1 MALPKALGDIPTK
14 EIIPKDVWTKAVA
27 AVNTAKIHN
36 NFGANQTVWMTYVT
50 AAGAAPVGLDIPIW
64 KVPGDFL
71 QFTNSSVLRDVY
83 LYAVDKNAEVTI
95 ES

>member
-1 MALPKALGDIPTK
+1 MALPKALGAIPTK
-14 EIIPKDVWTKAVA
+14 EIIPKDVWTKAVS

-36 NFGANQTVWMTYVT
+36 NFGANQIVWMTYVT

-71 QFTNSSVLRDVY
+71 QFTDGGVLRDVY
-83 LYAVDKNAEVTI
+83 LYAVGLDADVTI

>member
-1 MALPKALGDIPTK
+1 MALPKALGANPTS

-50 AAGAAPVGLDIPIW
+50 AGTLAPVGLNVPTW

-71 QFTNSSVLRDVY
+71 QFTDSGVLRDVY
-83 LYAVDKNAEVTI
+83 LYAVGLDAAVTI